1 MSTKSLIY
9 DDPIEYSDIVI
20 TICIRLLE
28 KINVESVGTLGM
40 MSNRNVGKVV
50 VGHRSNSFRVLI
62 PLQFPNK
69 GDAERF
75 I

>member
-28 KINVESVGTLGM
+28 KINVESVGTLGT
-40 MSNRNVGKVV
+40 MSNRTVGKV
-50 VGHRSNSFRVLI
+50 VGHRSNSFRVLV
-62 PLQFPNK
+62 PLLFPNK
-69 GDAERF
+69 GGAERF